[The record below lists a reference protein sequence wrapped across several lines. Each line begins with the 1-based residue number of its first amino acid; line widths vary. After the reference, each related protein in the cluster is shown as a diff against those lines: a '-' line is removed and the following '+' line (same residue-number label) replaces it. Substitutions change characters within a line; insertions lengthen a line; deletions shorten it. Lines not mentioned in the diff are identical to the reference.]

1 MFKKEIEILQ
11 EISKRLA
18 HDKKVLRIT
27 VYGSR
32 IRGDYTGNS
41 DMDVAVIVEKKDQEI
56 KGKIHSLF
64 YDYELKYDLSFSVKI
79 FSLQEYDFNKKL
91 GSPFMKNMKR
101 EGKIFYDS
109 QQKRKK
115 DTSKLSYSKSA

>member
-1 MFKKEIEILQ
+1 MFNKEIEILQ

-18 HDKKVLRIT
+18 QDKGILRIT

-32 IRGDYTGNS
+32 VRGDYTGNS
-41 DMDVAVIVEKKDQEI
+41 DMDIAVIVQKKDQEL
-56 KGKIHSLF
+56 KGRIHSLF

-79 FSLQEYDFNKKL
+79 FSLQEFEFNEKL

-101 EGKIFYDS
+101 EGKIFYNS

-115 DTSKLSYSKSA
+115 DASKLSYSKSA